1 MTHSDLIYQE
11 IPQELKTQLIE
22 NFYVL
27 VTNLVEDATLQLLG
41 EERSKLFTALGNA
54 NEEGDYQSMFEAFGM
69 VITSYFDAKQKANE
83 EWLADL

>member
-69 VITSYFDAKQKANE
+69 VITSYFDAKQQANE

>member
-27 VTNLVEDATLQLLG
+27 VTNLAEDATLQLLG

-69 VITSYFDAKQKANE
+69 VITSYFDAKRKANE
-83 EWLADL
+83 EWLVDL

>member
-69 VITSYFDAKQKANE
+69 VITSYFDAKQMANE